1 MTLVSLTNLGDNH
14 LFMLTETKKNSH
26 LEPAVQTYF
35 LAFFHV
41 QQYGLTAAPA
51 SQPRNAIVGQA
62 VALVIAQLIGTRT
75 EMDIWLKQ
83 SIATSLAIAVMAKLG
98 VIHPPAGT
106 FYHMPYS
113 LFGSYTAWSLLPG
126 YMTDI

>member
-1 MTLVSLTNLGDNH
+1 M
-14 LFMLTETKKNSH
+14 
-26 LEPAVQTYF
+26 
-35 LAFFHV
+35 

-75 EMDIWLKQ
+75 DMDIWLKQ
-83 SIATSLAIAVMAKLG
+83 SVATSLAIAVMAKLG

-106 FYHMPYS
+106 HPVCLA
-113 LFGSYTAWSLLPG
+113 LFPISYIRPGCFCLPPWLSSYRNCKCFCCIFRFRCWRVTVCCWSFHLDTGSNDAHG
-126 YMTDI
+126 

>member
-1 MTLVSLTNLGDNH
+1 M
-14 LFMLTETKKNSH
+14 
-26 LEPAVQTYF
+26 
-35 LAFFHV
+35 

-75 EMDIWLKQ
+75 DMDIWLKQ
-83 SIATSLAIAVMAKLG
+83 SVATSLAIAVMAKLG

-106 FYHMPYS
+106 HAVCLVWFLYCLTVFAFHHRCRLTGLQRFIIVS
-113 LFGSYTAWSLLPG
+113 S
-126 YMTDI
+126 